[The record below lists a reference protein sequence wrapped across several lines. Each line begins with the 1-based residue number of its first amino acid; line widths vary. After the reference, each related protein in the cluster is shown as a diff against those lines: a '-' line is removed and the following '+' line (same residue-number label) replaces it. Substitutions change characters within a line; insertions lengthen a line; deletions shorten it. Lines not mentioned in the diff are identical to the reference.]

1 MNQSKLAPKLNSLL
15 IEFREELQHL
25 YGSKFLQIVLYG
37 SQARNQATTDS
48 DIDVAVILKSPI
60 SLPTEIFHMGAI
72 KSRLSL
78 QYDELLSVIPISEE
92 DFSNKSTPLLNNI
105 RREGI
110 ALWAKFNN
118 AKDFLAQVREYLA

>member
-1 MNQSKLAPKLNSLL
+1 MTKIRRKGKNMNQSTLEPKLNSLL
-15 IEFREELQHL
+15 TEFREELQHL

-48 DIDVAVILKSPI
+48 DIDVAIILKFPI
-60 SLPTEIFHMGAI
+60 SPPAEIFHMGAI

-92 DFSNKSTPLLNNI
+92 DFRHKSTPLLNNI

-110 ALWAKFNN
+110 AL
-118 AKDFLAQVREYLA
+118 